1 MPAQVSLME
10 KNNNTLMV
18 VFIAGI
24 ILIAVILVLN
34 QGQTKVVNVGN
45 EQQNA
50 ISVSGNAKLEVE
62 PDQAEVHVSVETS
75 DEKADIAKNE
85 NARLSDNV
93 IKALKSEGINDE
105 DIETTSFYISP
116 RYKWD
121 NDNQEQILTGYT
133 ATNTLKVTTKDVDNA
148 GKVIDT
154 AVDNGATGIQNVNF
168 GLSKEMQKEVFGEAL
183 ISASRVA
190 RDKAES
196 LANSLG
202 VNLGKVVSVQESN
215 FNFVPFDYAPRM
227 ELMESSKAG
236 IPTQIEPGKV
246 EVNAFVSVA
255 YEIK

>member
-1 MPAQVSLME
+1 ME
-10 KNNNTLMV
+10 KDNSTLMV

-24 ILIAVILVLN
+24 ILISVILVLN
-34 QGQTKVVNVGN
+34 QGQTKVITGG

-62 PDQAEVHVSVETS
+62 PDQAEVYVMIETS
-75 DEKADIAKNE
+75 NEKADAAKNE
-85 NARLSDNV
+85 NARTSDNV
-93 IKALKSEGINDE
+93 IKALKKKGIKDE

-121 NDNQEQILTGYT
+121 NDNQEQVLIGYT
-133 ATNTLKVTTKDVDNA
+133 AANTLKVTTKDVDNA

-154 AVDNGATGIQNVNF
+154 AVDNGANSIQNVNF

-183 ISASRVA
+183 ISASKVA

-202 VNLGKVVSVQESN
+202 VNLGKVISVQESN

-227 ELMESSKAG
+227 DVMESSKAG

>member
-1 MPAQVSLME
+1 ME
-10 KNNNTLMV
+10 KSNSTLMV

-34 QGQTKVVNVGN
+34 QGQTKIITGG

-50 ISVSGNAKLEVE
+50 ISVSGNANLQVE
-62 PDQAEVHVSVETS
+62 PDQAEVYVTIETS
-75 DEKADIAKNE
+75 DEKAENAKNE
-85 NARLSDNV
+85 NAAISGNV
-93 IKALKSEGINDE
+93 IKSLKKEGIKDE

-121 NDNQEQILTGYT
+121 YERQEQVLTGYT

-154 AVDNGATGIQNVNF
+154 AVDSGANSIQSVNF

-183 ISASRVA
+183 IMASKVA

-215 FNFVPFDYAPRM
+215 FNFAAYDVPRAAFGM
-227 ELMESSKAG
+227 EESKAA
-236 IPTQIEPGKV
+236 TQIVPGKV
-246 EVNAFVSVA
+246 EVSAFVSVA

>member
-1 MPAQVSLME
+1 ME
-10 KNNNTLMV
+10 TNNNTLMV

-24 ILIAVILVLN
+24 VLIAVILVLN
-34 QGQTKVVNVGN
+34 QGQTKIITGG

-62 PDQAEVHVSVETS
+62 PDQAEVYVMIETS
-75 DEKADIAKNE
+75 NEKADIAKNE

-93 IKALKSEGINDE
+93 VKALKSEGINDE
-105 DIETTSFYISP
+105 DIETTSFYLSP

-121 NDNQEQILTGYT
+121 NDNQEQVLIGYT

-154 AVDNGATGIQNVNF
+154 AVDNGANNIQNVNF
-168 GLSKEMQKEVFGEAL
+168 GLSNEMQKEVFGEAL

-202 VNLGKVVSVQESN
+202 VNLGNVVSVQESN
-215 FNFVPFDYAPRM
+215 FNFISYDYAPRADMM
-227 ELMESSKAG
+227 EIAKSV
-236 IPTQIEPGKV
+236 PTQIEPGKV

-255 YEIK
+255 